1 MLIIVGF
8 IWYTAAQPQI
18 SADGETLTLTG
29 QTIAFE
35 VDGGRTTVE
44 TLLNKGYDKA
54 TMDEMINELRSDMKT
69 IVDANSDKVTKLE
82 SMLASTKAELDT
94 AKQERDEMAGKLRL
108 LQAHA
113 DSDCR
118 ADQFYNRED
127 GKCHECSEDPARFYS
142 EMLNECMQCS
152 EVADRILNSDTGEC
166 ELLEPCGAGN
176 TTQCK
181 EGEYESR
188 APTRGSDRQCLPLST
203 CTLSETYEVCKAVG
217 LPCSFP
223 EYYEAAAA
231 GESTDRVC
239 KAVSAECDDG
249 CDEIKAPSKSSDRVC
264 KKPASL
270 NGDAFKVY
278 CLNNANIAKGGWT
291 LIGKAGVGDWSRL
304 SDDAYFD
311 LILNKDKDVSPDDL
325 LTPDRPIAG
334 RTMAFYNEKKTNAL
348 GASTIAASQN
358 PVFLIQMGREWFA
371 QVRIKPDKSWSFWRA
386 IRDMTYWSSDA

>member
-1 MLIIVGF
+1 M
-8 IWYTAAQPQI
+8 T
-18 SADGETLTLTG
+18 
-29 QTIAFE
+29 
-35 VDGGRTTVE
+35 
-44 TLLNKGYDKA
+44 
-54 TMDEMINELRSDMKT
+54 
-69 IVDANSDKVTKLE
+69 
-82 SMLASTKAELDT
+82 
-94 AKQERDEMAGKLRL
+94 
-108 LQAHA
+108 
-113 DSDCR
+113 
-118 ADQFYNRED
+118 
-127 GKCHECSEDPARFYS
+127 
-142 EMLNECMQCS
+142 
-152 EVADRILNSDTGEC
+152 DR
-166 ELLEPCGAGN
+166 
-176 TTQCK
+176 
-181 EGEYESR
+181 
-188 APTRGSDRQCLPLST
+188 
-203 CTLSETYEVCKAVG
+203 VCKAVG

-264 KKPASL
+264 KKFYETCKDVIIQDPDAKSGVYEMRPASL

-278 CLNNANIAKGGWT
+278 CLNNVNIAKGGWT

-386 IRDMTYWSSDA
+386 IRDQTYWSSDAETFDYINARQINVNNYGIDFRITKDLDSINFNTGLFRMNTCDDYSVGYWGAEVINGAFTSKHGGLLGDGYCNGADQWMWTSDRSDGRFKNDGPSKQVMIYIR

>member
-118 ADQFYNRED
+118 ADQVGFFFDAAQVWEAKHHM
-127 GKCHECSEDPARFYS
+127 G
-142 EMLNECMQCS
+142 
-152 EVADRILNSDTGEC
+152 V
-166 ELLEPCGAGN
+166 LES
-176 TTQCK
+176 Q
-181 EGEYESR
+181 
-188 APTRGSDRQCLPLST
+188 
-203 CTLSETYEVCKAVG
+203 G
-217 LPCSFP
+217 LPGHLLPF
-223 EYYEAAAA
+223 AA
-231 GESTDRVC
+231 SRVAHVSGWV
-239 KAVSAECDDG
+239 AVSL
-249 CDEIKAPSKSSDRVC
+249 
-264 KKPASL
+264 SL
-270 NGDAFKVY
+270 H
-278 CLNNANIAKGGWT
+278 
-291 LIGKAGVGDWSRL
+291 
-304 SDDAYFD
+304 
-311 LILNKDKDVSPDDL
+311 L
-325 LTPDRPIAG
+325 L
-334 RTMAFYNEKKTNAL
+334 
-348 GASTIAASQN
+348 
-358 PVFLIQMGREWFA
+358 
-371 QVRIKPDKSWSFWRA
+371 
-386 IRDMTYWSSDA
+386 